1 MASKKKE
8 DSSNEADSKD
18 MLSSFLKNNEENH
31 FNYLQP
37 EEVTISSGSLGLDT
51 LIKVRSGSFVR
62 VCGKGSELGKTSQCF
77 VFSQNY
83 MDKIEKSKTIF
94 IKAEARLTPEMQ
106 KRTGMKFVT
115 DPSDWEYG
123 TVFVFSCNV
132 FETIASLIESILP
145 KMHEAGEKLCIIL
158 DSLDGVILKSDK
170 EKNLWNGDENVKVA
184 GVPLLTKIL
193 FKRLALKIV
202 HFDALFLITSQY
214 TADIKLDPYSKT
226 PPRQSDGAGGSAI
239 NHQSDITL
247 SYQPRY
253 GGDYILEK
261 PNEKPD
267 PVKNKVL
274 GVYATIEI
282 KKSSTDVTG
291 SKVKIPIKKGRS
303 GCAIWVEKE
312 VVDMIISFELVTKKG
327 AWYSF
332 SESIVLMAKDD
343 GVEIQ
348 TQHQGMS
355 SLYDYIENNK
365 SVFEWL
371 LKKVKEIIS

>member
-1 MASKKKE
+1 MPAKRKE
-8 DSSNEADSKD
+8 DQSSESDSKD
-18 MLSSFLKNNEENH
+18 MLSAFLKDNEQNH

-37 EEVTISSGSLGLDT
+37 EEQTISSGSLGLDT

-62 VCGKGSELGKTSQCF
+62 ICGKGSELGKTSQCF
-77 VFSQNY
+77 VFAQNF
-83 MDKIEKSKTIF
+83 MDKMEKSKTIF
-94 IKAEARLTPEMQ
+94 IKSEARLTPEMQ

-115 DPSDWEYG
+115 SPLDWEYG

-145 KMHEAGEKLCIIL
+145 KMNEAGEKLCIIL

-170 EKNLWNGDENVKVA
+170 EKNLWGGDENIKVA

-214 TADIKLDPYSKT
+214 TADIKLDPYSKA
-226 PPRQSDGAGGSAI
+226 PPRQTDGAGGSAI

-261 PNEKPD
+261 ANEKPD
-267 PVKNKVL
+267 PIKNKSIV
-274 GVYATIEI
+274 VYATVEI

-291 SKVKIPIKKGRS
+291 SKVRIPIKKGRS

-312 VVDMIISFELVTKKG
+312 LVDMIVAFELISKKG

-332 SESIVLMAKDD
+332 SDTIIAMAKQD

-348 TQHQGMS
+348 PQHQGIS
-355 SLYDYIENNK
+355 SVYEYIENNK
-365 SVFEWL
+365 EVFEWL
-371 LKKVKEIIS
+371 LKKVKEIIA